1 MKVWSWLALVLIFA
15 ALAYAEAAPSVLNG
29 GPVSGFLTVENSPY
43 TVNETIEVPE
53 GKALVIEAGV
63 TLKFK
68 SGVGLDVCGG
78 SFMVMGTEDRPVVFE
93 GEDGSETEIEHYN
106 LDVELGVH
114 VFGDLY
120 VVGNFSRAKE
130 LSDVGDVSWNEWGAG
145 FGTIFSIF
153 SKTMLFADVVFTA
166 DGMVQ
171 WCLPIPEGATQEQI
185 DEAIAS
191 GELKMSAG
199 GKMIVEEKPWKEE
212 NGKIFYDTGAK
223 GEVLGEA
230 VSPWVEVP
238 EEDGMI
244 QLMVYKLKKV

>member
-93 GEDGSETEIEHYN
+93 GEDGSWNGISLTGNHRAELSYLEIDGAEIG
-106 LDVELGVH
+106 LAVERGSLSLNGVYIRN
-114 VFGDLY
+114 V
-120 VVGNFSRAKE
+120 SRMALFAKE
-130 LSDVGDVSWNEWGAG
+130 AEVKIVGGA
-145 FGTIFSIF
+145 FNYS
-153 SKTMLFADVVFTA
+153 
-166 DGMVQ
+166 
-171 WCLPIPEGATQEQI
+171 EGVGLWAHEGSVI
-185 DEAIAS
+185 DAE
-191 GELKMSAG
+191 
-199 GKMIVEEKPWKEE
+199 
-212 NGKIFYDTGAK
+212 
-223 GEVLGEA
+223 
-230 VSPWVEVP
+230 
-238 EEDGMI
+238 
-244 QLMVYKLKKV
+244 